1 MSPAPIRHANCR
13 GMKELILVEE
23 FCSPVPRWMR
33 SLGILEQSE
42 FLEEFLEVEMA
53 WSDPGSGGL

>member
-23 FCSPVPRWMR
+23 FCFPMPWWMG
-33 SLGILEQSE
+33 SLGILEKSE
-42 FLEEFLEVEMA
+42 FF
-53 WSDPGSGGL
+53 GGISRR